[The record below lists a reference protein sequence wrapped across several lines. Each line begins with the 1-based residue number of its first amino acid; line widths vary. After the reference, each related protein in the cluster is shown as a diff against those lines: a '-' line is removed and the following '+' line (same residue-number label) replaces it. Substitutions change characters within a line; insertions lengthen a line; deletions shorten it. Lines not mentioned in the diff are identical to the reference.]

1 MNGLDYYERLEQTQ
15 RSIEERAGQWQ
26 AQLRWTA
33 DVQTALALRA
43 QDNQSKHPTTPV
55 SGILQDR
62 LASRRDEQHIFG
74 TLPIQA
80 SPRATCA

>member
-1 MNGLDYYERLEQTQ
+1 MDGLNYYERLEQTQ

-33 DVQTALALRA
+33 DVQSALALRA
-43 QDNQSKHPTTPV
+43 QDNQSKDLTSPV

-62 LASRRDEQHIFG
+62 LTHRRDGQHILG
-74 TLPIQA
+74 TLPIHA
-80 SPRATCA
+80 SPLGARP